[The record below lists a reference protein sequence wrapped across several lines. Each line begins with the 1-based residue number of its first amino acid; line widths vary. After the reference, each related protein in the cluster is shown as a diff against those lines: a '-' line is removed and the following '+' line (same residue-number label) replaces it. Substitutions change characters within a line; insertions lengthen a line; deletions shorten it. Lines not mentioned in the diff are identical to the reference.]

1 MDGTRSQV
9 QDAALP
15 VSVVEMQYQEV
26 ALRRERRLAVAEGVA
41 ATKMLGSVLSCRPSW
56 WLPAVY
62 QPLLC
67 RLHARASFGRA
78 AMPRGIVVQPAL
90 AKGGE
95 TVTPS
100 SLLQE
105 AAKQRQGPMCR
116 QTRRLLGTKRHGNQP
131 TAMREAGVGR
141 VHPPRLQPAQL
152 GRVKLGK
159 LQMVIGD
166 MTPGQWHKAME
177 PTVSAAGMLPM
188 RMRRER
194 VRRQQRIGAAES
206 SVMG

>member
-1 MDGTRSQV
+1 MGGTRSQV

-26 ALRRERRLAVAEGVA
+26 ARRWERRLAVAGGVA
-41 ATKMLGSVLSCRPSW
+41 STKMFGSVLSCRPSW
-56 WLPAVY
+56 WLPEVY

-67 RLHARASFGRA
+67 RLHVRASFGRA
-78 AMPRGIVVQPAL
+78 ALPFGSVVQPAP

-95 TVTPS
+95 TVTPR

-105 AAKQRQGPMCR
+105 AAKQRHGPMCR

-141 VHPPRLQPAQL
+141 VHHPSLQPAQH
-152 GRVKLGK
+152 GRGELGK
-159 LQMVIGD
+159 L
-166 MTPGQWHKAME
+166 
-177 PTVSAAGMLPM
+177 
-188 RMRRER
+188 
-194 VRRQQRIGAAES
+194 
-206 SVMG
+206 